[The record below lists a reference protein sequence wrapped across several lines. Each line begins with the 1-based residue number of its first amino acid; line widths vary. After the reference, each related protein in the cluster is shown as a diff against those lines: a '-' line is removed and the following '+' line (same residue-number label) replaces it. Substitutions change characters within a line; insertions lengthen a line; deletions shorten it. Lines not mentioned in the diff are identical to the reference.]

1 MNKIDPKYIDASISY
16 DAYREM
22 IDKLLSQQK
31 TTGTN
36 HSEDM
41 IHYTKMNVTRMKRL
55 DKTTVISESLQ
66 KAVASVSTKMI
77 WLVITEAWC
86 GDAAQIVP
94 VLNKIA
100 ELNPNIEIRF
110 ILRDEHLELMDQYLT
125 NGGRSIP
132 KVIAIDESTNKE
144 IFNWGPRPAG
154 TQELFL
160 KLKAEH
166 ENYMDVAEGLHR
178 WYAKDK
184 TLEIQKEFTALLG
197 DK

>member
-1 MNKIDPKYIDASISY
+1 M
-16 DAYREM
+16 
-22 IDKLLSQQK
+22 LK
-31 TTGTN
+31 TG
-36 HSEDM
+36 
-41 IHYTKMNVTRMKRL
+41 
-55 DKTTVISESLQ
+55 
-66 KAVASVSTKMI
+66 
-77 WLVITEAWC
+77 
-86 GDAAQIVP
+86 
-94 VLNKIA
+94 
-100 ELNPNIEIRF
+100 
-110 ILRDEHLELMDQYLT
+110 
-125 NGGRSIP
+125 

>member
-1 MNKIDPKYIDASISY
+1 LNKIDPKYIDASISY

-166 ENYMDVAEGLHR
+166 ENYMDVAEGL
-178 WYAKDK
+178 
-184 TLEIQKEFTALLG
+184 LFCALRDPYL
-197 DK
+197 DHQI